1 MGYCM
6 KIVNDVSTEVVT
18 GDEDFLLI
26 LEKENPGTWVYDIN
40 NQGGKNYTDNVFWER
55 QPYPSWTLDS
65 NKDWQPPTPKDNDV
79 WLEDILRWGTLDEM
93 YALYYNKVARDYLD
107 STDWYIIRNTE
118 TGVVIP
124 TDILTKRQTAREAI
138 V

>member
-6 KIVNDVSTEVVT
+6 KIVNDVSTEVIT

-40 NQGGKNYTDNVFWER
+40 NQGGKNYTDNVFWEQ
-55 QPYPSWTLDS
+55 QPYPSWTVDS
-65 NKDWQPPTPKDNDV
+65 NKEWQPPVPKDNDE
-79 WLEDILRWGTLDEM
+79 WLEELQRWGTLDEM

-107 STDWYIIRNTE
+107 STDWYIIRNIE
-118 TGVVIP
+118 TGVVTP
-124 TDILTKRQTAREAI
+124 ADILTKRQTAREAI